1 MISIKN
7 NNNNIYRPIELI
19 SNINSVGV
27 ISLSAMNTTEGI
39 LYSVG
44 IYISKAKN
52 IGEAIKPSDFD
63 THIDFNNIIEWG
75 NRSIRES
82 SYGGLIFVNQNGN
95 EVYFNS
101 SRGSKRS
108 NKISLGTLNPGESV
122 DFTLKL
128 ETPPSVSSRR
138 LFIAVNVE

>member
-19 SNINSVGV
+19 SNINSDGV

-95 EVYFNS
+95 
-101 SRGSKRS
+101 
-108 NKISLGTLNPGESV
+108 
-122 DFTLKL
+122 
-128 ETPPSVSSRR
+128 
-138 LFIAVNVE
+138 AVNVE

>member
-19 SNINSVGV
+19 SNINSDGV

-39 LYSVG
+39 LHSVG

-82 SYGGLIFVNQNGN
+82 SYGGLIFVNQNGS